1 MKEPLPAEAKK
12 SGDSFED
19 TMLLLDIVRERKKK
33 QNENKK
39 VKITLFLYYMQ
50 RKKLYNFIVSSGR
63 DDTGDGNGAEKEETN
78 EGEFLYSSTRNLQHQ
93 PCSMNPLINLL
104 PINVVCFCAVTI
116 W

>member
-39 VKITLFLYYMQ
+39 VEITLFLYIQ
-50 RKKLYNFIVSSGR
+50 RKNIYHFIVSSGR

-78 EGEFLYSSTRNLQHQ
+78 EGEFLYSPTRNLQHQ

-104 PINVVCFCAVTI
+104 PINVVCFCVVTI